1 MCSAPFNPSVKKVEV
16 GFTRGI
22 EKILSEL
29 QGPLEVT
36 YNVDP
41 REVAACLEEWK
52 PAIEKEVNGIM
63 VAVQRLLPGT
73 EECKEWLKRPNAQK
87 LPTKMV
93 FTVKPGEAPT
103 MDDRKSWYRRK
114 ARLVVCGNYATNDG
128 SDLYSETAPTE
139 SVRMGLLLSRRRRW
153 IVGLIDVV
161 AAFLRTPLDW
171 NKGAPTV
178 VVTPPRLLERLSLIS
193 IGELWGLVR
202 ALYGLRQAPALW
214 SAHRD
219 RVLRTME
226 FPMGMKLQQ
235 GRTVTSWW
243 VLRNEKGTIKAVI
256 VIYVD
261 DFLLLG
267 EEETV
272 KGIATTI
279 QREWKTSELSI
290 LRPGQPL
297 RFLGMELTV
306 NSQGSVVYLNQR
318 GYLEEIFRSY
328 GFQPQDKDK
337 IPLSKET
344 AFFEILEGDIEPTPA
359 AIAAAQKV
367 TGEVMWVSHK
377 TRPDAAYAST
387 LMASITLK
395 APQRCQELGL
405 KLLRYLQGSK
415 DVKMAVE
422 DDGTGLVLFPD
433 ASFAPTSGRSHT
445 GWLVCWGG
453 TPMAWRSARQGAI
466 TLSTGEAEL
475 QAIIDGTIGMLG
487 LEAMLW
493 DLQEEVG
500 VKIIASDSTS
510 ALAIGSGTGSWRTRH
525 LRLKAAWIQERIS
538 SGEIAT
544 KHQPGLYQPADLL
557 TKPLSAQRIWDLLK
571 LWGVGNHDNEKVK
584 PCKGS
589 STSSTTRML
598 VALVCCLMMLTVE
611 AKGTENVPAIQVD
624 WDLAAIFMVLMMIL
638 GGLVIYEVARWGVI
652 ELYYQVLPG
661 ATTRRMKRLQRLRTA
676 TTQAIEREL
685 ERLGSI
691 SQPSTTTA
699 TTTSSSRAPT
709 SPHQEELQT
718 RQHQPSSSIS
728 GRDGERMSTPVRRR
742 SSAYH
747 QDYYQDELRP
757 QNFTPPRLPSIQ
769 VPVTPE
775 ENDAP
780 TREEEHIAPDEAARV
795 CVDTI
800 MLMRL
805 EEIREGLRLN
815 GLMLSGVKADAA
827 ARLAEVIRAQL
838 GTGSGPTLR
847 QMKYLLWL
855 WRERNLSGRT
865 LLSWSCLRSRGDA
878 SRTIARWKG
887 L

>member
-1 MCSAPFNPSVKKVEV
+1 
-16 GFTRGI
+16 
-22 EKILSEL
+22 
-29 QGPLEVT
+29 
-36 YNVDP
+36 
-41 REVAACLEEWK
+41 
-52 PAIEKEVNGIM
+52 
-63 VAVQRLLPGT
+63 
-73 EECKEWLKRPNAQK
+73 
-87 LPTKMV
+87 
-93 FTVKPGEAPT
+93 
-103 MDDRKSWYRRK
+103 
-114 ARLVVCGNYATNDG
+114 
-128 SDLYSETAPTE
+128 
-139 SVRMGLLLSRRRRW
+139 
-153 IVGLIDVV
+153 
-161 AAFLRTPLDW
+161 
-171 NKGAPTV
+171 
-178 VVTPPRLLERLSLIS
+178 
-193 IGELWGLVR
+193 
-202 ALYGLRQAPALW
+202 
-214 SAHRD
+214 
-219 RVLRTME
+219 
-226 FPMGMKLQQ
+226 
-235 GRTVTSWW
+235 
-243 VLRNEKGTIKAVI
+243 
-256 VIYVD
+256 
-261 DFLLLG
+261 
-267 EEETV
+267 
-272 KGIATTI
+272 
-279 QREWKTSELSI
+279 
-290 LRPGQPL
+290 
-297 RFLGMELTV
+297 
-306 NSQGSVVYLNQR
+306 
-318 GYLEEIFRSY
+318 
-328 GFQPQDKDK
+328 
-337 IPLSKET
+337 
-344 AFFEILEGDIEPTPA
+344 
-359 AIAAAQKV
+359 
-367 TGEVMWVSHK
+367 
-377 TRPDAAYAST
+377 
-387 LMASITLK
+387 
-395 APQRCQELGL
+395 
-405 KLLRYLQGSK
+405 
-415 DVKMAVE
+415 
-422 DDGTGLVLFPD
+422 
-433 ASFAPTSGRSHT
+433 
-445 GWLVCWGG
+445 
-453 TPMAWRSARQGAI
+453 
-466 TLSTGEAEL
+466 
-475 QAIIDGTIGMLG
+475 
-487 LEAMLW
+487 
-493 DLQEEVG
+493 
-500 VKIIASDSTS
+500 
-510 ALAIGSGTGSWRTRH
+510 
-525 LRLKAAWIQERIS
+525 
-538 SGEIAT
+538 
-544 KHQPGLYQPADLL
+544 
-557 TKPLSAQRIWDLLK
+557 
-571 LWGVGNHDNEKVK
+571 
-584 PCKGS
+584 
-589 STSSTTRML
+589 ML